1 MYQVICPSRQGGAQ
15 NEVGGL
21 LLIRYGWFPSHSV
34 GKEFLYLCDWIG
46 WGLPQHITNP
56 GG

>member
-15 NEVGGL
+15 NEVGEL